1 MGNQTSIS
9 IEQYEDRILRLEQR
23 VLELEQKV
31 FLKLNDSTIRTM
43 HHPPCVVEP
52 SDVILKTDDGN
63 KGYNGLPS
71 SLNTAFASGQCAG
84 YITPLQTD
92 DKNKN

>member
-1 MGNQTSIS
+1 MGNQPSIP
-9 IEQYEDRILRLEQR
+9 IQEYEDRIVRLEQR

-31 FLKLNDSTIRTM
+31 FLKLNDRTIRTM
-43 HHPPCVVEP
+43 HHPHCVVEP
-52 SDVILKTDDGN
+52 SDIVIKTDDGN

-71 SLNTAFASGQCAG
+71 SVNTAFASGQCAG
-84 YITPLQTD
+84 YIASLQTD